1 MIDPTVRSPFNYPT
15 DLIYLN
21 TGTLGLCPK
30 SAIDAIKAAI
40 DEGEEQPKIPAPW
53 LAMYPRMPLGDGITQ
68 RSAF

>member
-1 MIDPTVRSPFNYPT
+1 MIDPTVRSQFNYPT

-40 DEGEEQPKIPAPW
+40 DEGEANPCLLYTSPS
-53 LAMYPRMPLGDGITQ
+53 PRDAT
-68 RSAF
+68 RSRMQS